1 MLPDDFKM
9 EEYGKPA
16 LKIARINGLLNFS
29 FTEKI
34 EEKNKI
40 RKLFFYDT
48 EIEDFIKREE
58 ANPKS
63 LKDVKRLAWDVFE

>member
-9 EEYGKPA
+9 KEYGKSA

-29 FTEKI
+29 F
-34 EEKNKI
+34 
-40 RKLFFYDT
+40 T